1 MGSFYVTTG
10 RKPSQNTRRLA
21 KWLAIIL
28 GGESENRGHRSFD
41 EIVERASAKG
51 LRRIVF
57 VYESHGNPSRIAL
70 WEDEWLEPEIVL
82 KSVEFPEKEGRRL
95 PGEFKVVAEDAAGEK
110 IRKLLELEEA
120 EGSAVEL
127 HASAKEIWFELDE
140 KKVGPRLVLK
150 RFGSNARD

>member
-1 MGSFYVTTG
+1 MGSFYITTG

-41 EIVERASAKG
+41 EMAERASSRG

-57 VYESHGNPSRIAL
+57 VYESHGNPSRIAV

-82 KSVEFPEKEGRRL
+82 QSVEFPEKEAHRL
-95 PGEFKVVAEDAAGEK
+95 SGEFKVVAEDAAGEK
-110 IRKLLELEEA
+110 IRELLELEEP
-120 EGSAVEL
+120 EGQAVEV
-127 HASAKEIWFELDE
+127 HACAKEIWFEFDG
-140 KKVGPRLVLK
+140 KHVGPRLALK
-150 RFGSNARD
+150 ALEKNAQH

>member
-28 GGESENRGHRSFD
+28 GGESENRGHRSFG
-41 EIVERASAKG
+41 EVVERARAKG

-57 VYESHGNPSRIAL
+57 VYESHGNPSRIAF

-82 KSVEFPEKEGRRL
+82 KSTEFPEKEGQRL

-110 IRKLLELEEA
+110 IRGLLKLEEP
-120 EGSAVEL
+120 EGQAVEV
-127 HASAKEIWFELDE
+127 HASARQIWFEFDG
-140 KKVGPRLVLK
+140 KRVGPVLALK
-150 RFGSNARD
+150 ALEKNAQH